1 MSSAVET
8 LAWVASSFSLRDRV
22 EDAESSHN
30 MLLDHSQWQRL
41 GHVGV
46 SVDDVGFRQS
56 VVAVERLRTY
66 NGRVIEL
73 HPHLIRYRRTLD
85 FLGIDACV
93 DEAAISSRI
102 DELIVRNQSWCA
114 GEHDFGI
121 TMLATPG
128 EMTPTRSN
136 LSSASDYQQII
147 TQIITQIVHLNP
159 LDHQKIRHHQL
170 SGQPLVVTDVKQ
182 PPAES
187 WPRDI
192 KVRCRLHYY
201 LADRQAREFAGGGV
215 GVLIDADG
223 SITETSVANLAIVI
237 DGEIVSPPREQV
249 LPGVTQDLVQRIA
262 SGMAI
267 PWRHETIYPAEIR
280 TSDEIILMGTDGGIW
295 FANQVDGHPING
307 EQPGEIYKKLLNGF
321 DSYVQR
327 PASS

>member
-1 MSSAVET
+1 M
-8 LAWVASSFSLRDRV
+8 VAD
-22 EDAESSHN
+22 SSHN
-30 MLLDHSQWQRL
+30 MPLDHWQWKPL

-66 NGRVIEL
+66 NGKVIEL

-85 FLGIDACV
+85 FLGIDACI
-93 DEAAISSRI
+93 DEAVISDRI
-102 DELIVRNQSWCA
+102 DELISRNKSWCA
-114 GEHDFGI
+114 GENDFGI

-128 EMTPTRSN
+128 EAAPLSTNR
-136 LSSASDYQQII
+136 SSASGDQSAI
-147 TQIITQIVHLNP
+147 TQILHLNS
-159 LDHQKIRHHQL
+159 LDHQKIHHHQV

-201 LADRQAREFAGGGV
+201 LADRRAREFASGGV

-223 SITETSVANLAIVI
+223 SVTETSVANLAMVVN
-237 DGEIVSPPREQV
+237 GEIVSPPSEQV

-262 SGMAI
+262 SEMAI
-267 PWRHETIYPAEIR
+267 PWRHETIYPAELR
-280 TSDEIILMGTDGGIW
+280 TSDEIVLMGTDGGIW
-295 FANQVDGHPING
+295 FANRIDGHPING
-307 EQPGEIYKKLLNGF
+307 EQPGEIYKKLSSGF
-321 DSYVQR
+321 DQYTQR
-327 PASS
+327 PTKFPLLN

>member
-1 MSSAVET
+1 MSSATET
-8 LAWVASSFSLRDRV
+8 LAWVASSFSFRRGV
-22 EDAESSHN
+22 EAAESSHSTP
-30 MLLDHSQWQRL
+30 LDRSNWQPL
-41 GHVGV
+41 GLVGV

-93 DEAAISSRI
+93 DEATIRSRI
-102 DELIVRNQSWCA
+102 DELIAKNQSWCA
-114 GEHDFGI
+114 RENDFGI

-128 EMTPTRSN
+128 ETSTSRSN
-136 LSSASDYQQII
+136 RASADDYQH
-147 TQIITQIVHLNP
+147 TVTQIVHLNP
-159 LDHQKIRHHQL
+159 LDHQKLQNHRL
-170 SGQPLVVTDVKQ
+170 RGQPLVVTDVKQ

-201 LADRQAREFAGGGV
+201 LADRRAGEFASGGV

-223 SITETSVANLAIVI
+223 SITETSVANLAMVV
-237 DGEIVSPPREQV
+237 DGEIVSPPGEQV
-249 LPGVTQDLVQRIA
+249 LPGVTQDLAQRIA
-262 SGMAI
+262 SGLQI
-267 PWRHETIYPAEIR
+267 PWRHETIYPAELR

-295 FANQVDGHPING
+295 FANRVDGHPING
-307 EQPGEIYKKLLNGF
+307 EQPGAIYKQLLNGF
-321 DSYVQR
+321 DAYVQR
-327 PASS
+327 PTHS